1 VIKLLGNLVL
11 LLVLYSVMLVRDPG
25 ARTAE
30 NHGLL
35 AQRIGL
41 AGIASLGAGALI
53 ITGGIDLSMGSVVAL
68 VATALGMLLT
78 EKAKMLAGGD
88 AIDTFLTDYLG
99 IGPFC
104 SSTLAVFMGDQGV
117 YPAIAIPL
125 VLLLGAAIGLVH
137 GLLVTYVR
145 LQAFIVTLCGL
156 FIYRGLARWLAR
168 DSTVGLGTSFRDI
181 KQFFNGDLASVPV
194 HFLILL
200 VLVVLVGILLHFS
213 VHGRYAFALGSN
225 ENAARYCGVR
235 TNVYKVLAYVLC
247 STLTA
252 GYGVLLLFK
261 SNAVQPNTTGNFLE
275 LYAIA
280 AAVIGGCSLR
290 GGDGNVVGIFLG
302 TCIITV
308 LPTLV
313 LFMGIP
319 STLEYAIIGGA
330 LLLGALVDEMLRR
343 YYAARKA

>member
-1 VIKLLGNLVL
+1 MIKLLGNLVFLAL
-11 LLVLYSVMLVRDPG
+11 LYGAMLASDPG
-25 ARTAE
+25 ARTEE
-30 NHGLL
+30 NHRLQ

-41 AGIASLGAGALI
+41 AGILSVGAGTLI

-68 VATALGMLLT
+68 AATVLGLL
-78 EKAKMLAGGD
+78 MAGAGVHP
-88 AIDTFLTDYLG
+88 A
-99 IGPFC
+99 
-104 SSTLAVFMGDQGV
+104 LAV
-117 YPAIAIPL
+117 AL
-125 VLLLGAAIGLVH
+125 VLALGAAIGLVH

-168 DSTVGLGTSFRDI
+168 DATIGLGSDFADL
-181 KQFFNGDLASVPV
+181 KDFFNGDFLHVPV

-200 VLVVLVGILLHFS
+200 ILLAAIGTLLHFS

-235 TNVYKVLAYVLC
+235 TDLYKVLAYVLC

-252 GYGVLLLFK
+252 GYGVLFVFQHN
-261 SNAVQPNTTGNFLE
+261 SVQPNTDGSFLE

-290 GGDGNVVGIFLG
+290 GGEGNVLGILMG
-302 TCIITV
+302 TCIITM
-308 LPTLV
+308 LPTYV
-313 LFMGIP
+313 LFNGIP

-330 LLLGALVDEMLRR
+330 LLLGALVDELLRR
-343 YYAARKA
+343 YYTARKA